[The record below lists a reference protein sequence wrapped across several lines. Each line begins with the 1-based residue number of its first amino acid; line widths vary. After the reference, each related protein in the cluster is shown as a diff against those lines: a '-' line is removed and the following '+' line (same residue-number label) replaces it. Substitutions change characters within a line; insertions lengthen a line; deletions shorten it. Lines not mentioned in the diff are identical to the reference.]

1 MKNVKEV
8 VEGIGNIFSNPK
20 LKGIAQLIFWII
32 FFFIV
37 AMIFRS
43 SKVGN
48 INNNEKINDDNNSNN
63 NVVSNYEYEYTYNDD
78 NGTILVLGTY
88 FDGEESFNMNGV
100 KYYQLNNIYYDAIT
114 KEVVDLVYAFGE
126 WKYNSIKNII
136 DNNPY
141 INQTKYKNGS
151 EKYEYNIDKNVY
163 NDYYGTNYE
172 NDIIITVNKVDNII
186 NNASINYGFG
196 SVNVKY
202 TNINNIDKLDINI
215 KE

>member
-48 INNNEKINDDNNSNN
+48 IKNNEIINDDNNSNN